1 MTATTAVLHSVSSLD
16 AADGGPPLSVSRL
29 CRELADL
36 EGMSVSLV
44 SQIET
49 GRATISPGS
58 PKVNLFLG
66 EADRRGIL
74 RLPFRRALG
83 RALSASAPS
92 ILHDHGIW
100 LPPNHYVATIARRRE
115 IPLVIHPRG
124 MLEPWALTHRGWK
137 KRLALRLYQRRNLEL
152 AALFFVTAEQEL
164 ESLRALGLKQP
175 VAIVPN
181 GVDLPPPPLA
191 VERKAGLPRNLV
203 FLGRIHPKK
212 GLLDLVEAWSRVRP
226 ADWRLRFAGP
236 DEGGHLTE
244 VMRRVEVRDVRGSVE
259 YVGVVEGATKTALF
273 AGADLFVLPSY
284 SENFGLVVAEAL
296 AHGVPVIT
304 TRATPW
310 SGLASRGCGWWV
322 EPTAEALAEGLRAA
336 FALDPAALRV
346 MGAKG
351 REYAREFHWPTIAR
365 QTADVYRWV
374 LGRGSKPAC
383 VVD

>member
-58 PKVNLFLG
+58 PKVKLFLG
-66 EADRRGIL
+66 EAERRGIL
-74 RLPFRRALG
+74 RLPFRRALA
-83 RALSASAPS
+83 RAMSASAPS

-100 LPPNHYVATIARRRE
+100 LPPNHYVATLARRRG

-124 MLEPWALTHRGWK
+124 MLEPWALAHRGWK

-181 GVDLPPPPLA
+181 GVDLPPPH
-191 VERKAGLPRNLV
+191 VGERDTRLPRNLV

-212 GLLDLVEAWSRVRP
+212 GLLDLVEALSRVRP
-226 ADWRLRFAGP
+226 SDWRLRFAGP
-236 DEGGHLTE
+236 DEGGHLAE
-244 VMRRVEVRDVRGSVE
+244 VMRRVEVRGLRDSVE

-273 AGADLFVLPSY
+273 AGADLFVLPSH

-310 SGLASRGCGWWV
+310 KGLEQRGCGWWI
-322 EPTAEALAEGLRAA
+322 EPTADALAECFRAA
-336 FALDPAALRV
+336 FALDPTALRA

-374 LGRGSKPAC
+374 LGRGSKPGC